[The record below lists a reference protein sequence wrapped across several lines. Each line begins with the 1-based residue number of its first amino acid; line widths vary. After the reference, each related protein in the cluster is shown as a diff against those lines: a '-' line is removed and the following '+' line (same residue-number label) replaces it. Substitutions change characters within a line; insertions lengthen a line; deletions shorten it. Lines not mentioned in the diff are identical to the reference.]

1 MGYAFEAQT
10 WTAANCPVER
20 PVRPRRLIR
29 VTPVE
34 TIKMKVFISLAEA
47 FDW

>member
-1 MGYAFEAQT
+1 VLHFKLEGG
-10 WTAANCPVER
+10 
-20 PVRPRRLIR
+20 PRRLVR

-34 TIKMKVFISLAEA
+34 TRKMKVFISLAEA